1 MKNFGRLKQTITNII
16 AEKHQNG
23 GLKNDSAVKKFF
35 KLIKEDEVIRT
46 QYKCYSNIEKHI
58 TESAAIDIITIDTNI
73 ALLKKISDKLE
84 EANQK
89 LMGVFGLSES
99 DIVSE
104 SEVGDAITNLVFLEE
119 RVSNLNTIT
128 ESKKL
133 ILNSFNKTIK
143 ESKKDLPKVDQAKLM
158 EVAMA
163 KFKEKYGENLT
174 ENQMLLVK
182 ATISEK
188 RLYKVEVLDRLVKK
202 CISEVNEGLNT
213 DDIAVKEK
221 LLAVKERL
229 LEMSYNEETYVED
242 LNKVVDLL
250 EGFKK

>member
-16 AEKHQNG
+16 AERHQNG
-23 GLKNDSAVKKFF
+23 GLKNDESVKKFF

-58 TESAAIDIITIDTNI
+58 TESAAIDIITIDSNI
-73 ALLKKISDKLE
+73 ALLKKIGEKLE

-89 LMGVFGLSES
+89 LMDVFELSED

-104 SEVGDAITNLVFLEE
+104 SEVGDAITNLVFLDES
-119 RVSNLNTIT
+119 VSNLNTIT
-128 ESKKL
+128 ESKKV

-143 ESKKDLPKVDQAKLM
+143 ESKKDLPKVDQTKLM

-188 RLYKVEVLDRLVKK
+188 LDYKVEVLGRLVKE
-202 CISEVNEGLNT
+202 CISEVNEGLKT

-229 LEMSYNEETYVED
+229 LEMSYNEETYVDD